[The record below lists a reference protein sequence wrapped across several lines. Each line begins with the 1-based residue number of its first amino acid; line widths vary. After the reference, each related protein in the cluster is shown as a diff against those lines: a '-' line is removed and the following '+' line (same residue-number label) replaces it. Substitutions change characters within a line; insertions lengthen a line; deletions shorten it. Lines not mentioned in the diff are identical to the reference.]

1 MFQTKITKLFNI
13 KYPIIQGGLQGL
25 GTSTLVSSVSEAGA
39 LGLLTAGSY
48 KNKEDMIKDIK
59 KVRKQTDKPFG
70 VNIAIGIRRIM
81 DEFVE
86 GVIESEVQCVFTS
99 GANPEA
105 YMDKFKSKGIK
116 VVHVAPSIK
125 FAKKAEDIGCD
136 AVVILGYECGGHP
149 GLKDTTSLVLIE
161 KAVKKLS
168 IPVIGAGGFSTGKGF
183 LSALALGAE
192 GVQMGTRFV
201 LVKENSVHHKIK
213 EHMLNMSESDTE
225 IIKRSL
231 KKPARVIK
239 TELSNRIIEMEKNGA
254 SVEQL
259 LPYIGGEA
267 YMDLIKTGDLS
278 RGVIAVG
285 QTVGL
290 IDEIL
295 PVKEVIEQIISDAKI
310 QLQKLQQ
317 LAK

>member
-1 MFQTKITKLFNI
+1 
-13 KYPIIQGGLQGL
+13 
-25 GTSTLVSSVSEAGA
+25 
-39 LGLLTAGSY
+39 
-48 KNKEDMIKDIK
+48 
-59 KVRKQTDKPFG
+59 
-70 VNIAIGIRRIM
+70 
-81 DEFVE
+81 
-86 GVIESEVQCVFTS
+86 
-99 GANPEA
+99 
-105 YMDKFKSKGIK
+105 
-116 VVHVAPSIK
+116 
-125 FAKKAEDIGCD
+125 
-136 AVVILGYECGGHP
+136 
-149 GLKDTTSLVLIE
+149 
-161 KAVKKLS
+161 
-168 IPVIGAGGFSTGKGF
+168 
-183 LSALALGAE
+183 
-192 GVQMGTRFV
+192 
-201 LVKENSVHHKIK
+201 
-213 EHMLNMSESDTE
+213 MLNMSESDTE